1 MQDLD
6 IYQKNVPRFWLTES
20 HWY

>member
-6 IYQKNVPRFWLTES
+6 FYQKNVPRFWLTES